1 MANPTLTNPVHSPK
15 NNGTTETTKGTENH
29 LTAANHL
36 ENAAKHHK
44 EAAKHHENG
53 DHEKAALSTIKA
65 HGHVAVAT
73 DAQRKDAK
81 EHAENN

>member
-29 LTAANHL
+29 VTAANHL
-36 ENAAKHHK
+36 EN
-44 EAAKHHENG
+44 AAKHHENG